1 MSMHK
6 RDVVTVD
13 QEALAQAFMQDDGSV
28 DQETLSRVA
37 DVMTAAAKAV
47 LAAQGIDLRVARGR
61 KGQVRMKS
69 PRSKRG
75 PDEAGEV
82 TLAGQGL
89 SAIVSSK
96 DGTALL
102 RERAVKLP
110 LEAWAGEV
118 MGPSKAAETLGV
130 RRSTLDNWRTKGEI
144 IAIPKGKAAHVIP
157 MAQFVEGRP
166 IAGIGRVLD
175 IAHGSASL
183 AWSWLTT
190 PHRDFNAEPPIAAL
204 SKGEET
210 AVVAAAERSIG

>member
-6 RDVVTVD
+6 KDVVTVD

-61 KGQVRMKS
+61 KAQVRMKS

-75 PDEAGEV
+75 SDEAGAV

-89 SAIVSSK
+89 SAIISSK
-96 DGTALL
+96 DGIALL
-102 RERAVKLP
+102 QERAVKLP

-118 MGPSKAAETLGV
+118 MGPSKAAEALGV

-190 PHRDFNAEPPIAAL
+190 PHLDFNDEPPIAAL